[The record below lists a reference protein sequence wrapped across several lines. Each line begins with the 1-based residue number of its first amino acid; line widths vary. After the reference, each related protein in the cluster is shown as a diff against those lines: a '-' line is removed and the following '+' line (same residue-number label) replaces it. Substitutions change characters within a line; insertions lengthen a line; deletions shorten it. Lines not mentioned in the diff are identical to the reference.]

1 MTKISP
7 SKATKDEGD
16 AYYNNYYHKFRQQ
29 NMSVKPDSQYLRPTN
44 GQKNKFPLPFTGV
57 EYPMI
62 DGGGVTSCGREGI
75 YADNK
80 KCIPIYNDFEKSW
93 LYSLPDKFS

>member
-1 MTKISP
+1 MKVILITIIIITNLDKNNS
-7 SKATKDEGD
+7 T
-16 AYYNNYYHKFRQQ
+16 YNKEPVSYK
-29 NMSVKPDSQYLRPTN
+29 TN
-44 GQKNKFPLPFTGV
+44 LLTKNKFPLPYTGT

-80 KCIPIYNDFEKSW
+80 PYITSYNDFEK
-93 LYSLPDKFS
+93 